1 VRCPVSASDVSHKT
15 TENSASP
22 EWDLRIRE
30 RLPVMPALGN
40 WVDVERTNSATVL
53 HAVNAAAHGALST
66 APG

>member
-22 EWDLRIRE
+22 EWDQRIRE